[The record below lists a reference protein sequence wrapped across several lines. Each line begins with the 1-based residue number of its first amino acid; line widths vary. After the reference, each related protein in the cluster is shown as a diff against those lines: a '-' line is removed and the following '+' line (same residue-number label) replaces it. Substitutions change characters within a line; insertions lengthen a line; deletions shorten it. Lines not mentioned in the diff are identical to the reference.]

1 MMQTSFTT
9 TRQNGAKS
17 GRLRE
22 CVDGMRYCNVITYHL
37 HAALTKTRAVVPF
50 PQSVQPDF
58 AMTRSAL
65 GLRRSLHAMALA
77 LPFFSAGMGAARA
90 EATRYPVT
98 VENCGHQVTFDKA
111 PRRVV
116 AIGQTQT
123 EILYALG
130 LGDRVV
136 GTAVWFSPVAKRF
149 EAVNA
154 GVKRLADNDPSF
166 EAVVAQEP
174 DLVTAMFEW
183 HVGPNG
189 IVGKRDQFAKLKV
202 PAYVSPSD
210 CVGKDNSGGG
220 DGIRTQMFTMELV
233 YRNIREFGQ
242 IFDVTERA
250 EALIG
255 ELRAREAKAV
265 AAVAGNAAKDIPI
278 TVWFS
283 SRDVKGD
290 AFLAGKNGVPA
301 YILSKLGARNIIT
314 TNEEWPLVGWE
325 SVAVANPAVIVM
337 VKMDRRRFPADD
349 IDLKLNFL
357 KTDAVASKLDAV
369 RNNRIVVMDVGATR
383 AGLDTV
389 DGIEALA
396 KGIQSFGLGK

>member
-1 MMQTSFTT
+1 MTTSD
-9 TRQNGAKS
+9 R
-17 GRLRE
+17 RLR
-22 CVDGMRYCNVITYHL
+22 RL
-37 HAALTKTRAVVPF
+37 AR
-50 PQSVQPDF
+50 SV
-58 AMTRSAL
+58 
-65 GLRRSLHAMALA
+65 ALA
-77 LPFFSAGMGAARA
+77 LPLLAVGMGFASA
-90 EATRYPVT
+90 EATRYPIT
-98 VENCGHQVTFDKA
+98 VENCGHPVTFEKA
-111 PRRVV
+111 PQRVV

-154 GVKRLADNDPSF
+154 RVKRLADNDPSF

-210 CVGKDNSGGG
+210 CVGKDNSGAG
-220 DGIRTQMFTMELV
+220 DGVRTQMFTMELV

-242 IFDVTERA
+242 IFDVADRA
-250 EALIG
+250 DALIA
-255 ELRAREAKAV
+255 ELKAREEKAV
-265 AAVAGNAAKDIPI
+265 ASVAASAAKDVPVV
-278 TVWFS
+278 VWFS
-283 SRDVKGD
+283 SKDVKGD

-301 YILSKLGARNIIT
+301 YILAKLGARNIIT

-325 SVAVANPAVIVM
+325 SVAAANPAVIVV

-369 RNNRIVVMDVGATR
+369 RLNRIVVMDVGATR

-396 KGIQSFGLGK
+396 KGIQSFGLAK

>member
-1 MMQTSFTT
+1 MPTS
-9 TRQNGAKS
+9 TRS
-17 GRLRE
+17 LSCLIRS
-22 CVDGMRYCNVITYHL
+22 
-37 HAALTKTRAVVPF
+37 AALVLPLLV
-50 PQSVQPDF
+50 
-58 AMTRSAL
+58 L
-65 GLRRSLHAMALA
+65 GLGCA
-77 LPFFSAGMGAARA
+77 SAQ
-90 EATRYPVT
+90 ATRYPVT
-98 VENCGHQVTFDKA
+98 VENCGLQITFDKA
-111 PRRVV
+111 PKRVV

-130 LGDRVV
+130 LGDRIV

-210 CVGKDNSGGG
+210 CVGKDNSGAG

-250 EALIG
+250 EALIA
-255 ELRAREAKAV
+255 ELKAREAKAV
-265 AAVAGNAAKDIPI
+265 AAVAGDGAKDIPV

-283 SRDVKGD
+283 SKDVKGD

-325 SVAVANPAVIVM
+325 SVASANPAVIVV

-349 IDLKLNFL
+349 IELKLNFL
-357 KTDAVASKLDAV
+357 KSDAVASKLDAV

-396 KGIQSFGLGK
+396 RGIESFGLNK

>member
-1 MMQTSFTT
+1 MTIS
-9 TRQNGAKS
+9 TR
-17 GRLRE
+17 
-22 CVDGMRYCNVITYHL
+22 
-37 HAALTKTRAVVPF
+37 
-50 PQSVQPDF
+50 
-58 AMTRSAL
+58 
-65 GLRRSLHAMALA
+65 GLRRLARSVALA
-77 LPFFSAGMGAARA
+77 LPLLALGMGFASAQ
-90 EATRYPVT
+90 ATRYPVT

-111 PRRVV
+111 PKRVV

-149 EAVNA
+149 ETANA
-154 GVKRLADNDPSF
+154 RVKKLADNDPSF

-210 CVGKDNSGGG
+210 CVGKDNTGGG
-220 DGIRTQMFTMELV
+220 DGVRTQMFTMELV

-242 IFDVTERA
+242 IFDVVDRA
-250 EALIG
+250 EALVA
-255 ELRAREAKAV
+255 ELKAREEKAV
-265 AAVAGNAAKDIPI
+265 AAVAGRAARDIPV

-283 SRDVKGD
+283 SKDVKGD
-290 AFLAGKNGVPA
+290 AFLAGRNGVPA
-301 YILSKLGARNIIT
+301 YILSKLGARNIIA

-325 SVAVANPAVIVM
+325 SVAAANPAVIVV

-357 KTDAVASKLDAV
+357 RTDAVASKLDAV

-396 KGIQSFGLGK
+396 KAIESFGLSK

>member
-1 MMQTSFTT
+1 MPRHARVFQ
-9 TRQNGAKS
+9 R
-17 GRLRE
+17 
-22 CVDGMRYCNVITYHL
+22 CL
-37 HAALTKTRAVVPF
+37 HALIIALPVLAGGVVP
-50 PQSVQPDF
+50 
-58 AMTRSAL
+58 
-65 GLRRSLHAMALA
+65 
-77 LPFFSAGMGAARA
+77 ARA
-90 EATRYPVT
+90 QATRYPVT
-98 VENCGHQVTFDKA
+98 VENCGHQVTFEKA
-111 PRRVV
+111 PQRVV

-154 GVKRLADNDPSF
+154 KVKRLADNDPSF

-189 IVGKRDQFAKLKV
+189 IVGKRDQFAKVKV
-202 PAYVSPSD
+202 PAYVSPTD

-220 DGIRTQMFTMELV
+220 DGIRTQTFTMELV

-242 IFDVTERA
+242 IFDVAERA
-250 EALIG
+250 DALIA

-265 AAVAGNAAKDIPI
+265 AAVAGNAARDIPV

-283 SRDVKGD
+283 SKDVKGD

-301 YILSKLGARNIIT
+301 YILAKLGARNIIM

-325 SVAVANPAVIVM
+325 SVAAANPAVIVV

-396 KGIQSFGLGK
+396 KGIESFGLSK